1 MWKILVL
8 GMGKSNSLIRKKGG
22 IPRTGKGIGFG
33 GGGFLRALDTSL
45 LCGHVQGSQGK
56 CRAKQMSL
64 CCASL

>member
-33 GGGFLRALDTSL
+33 GGGVLKGFRHISL
-45 LCGHVQGSQGK
+45 MWPCPGK
-56 CRAKQMSL
+56 SR
-64 CCASL
+64 